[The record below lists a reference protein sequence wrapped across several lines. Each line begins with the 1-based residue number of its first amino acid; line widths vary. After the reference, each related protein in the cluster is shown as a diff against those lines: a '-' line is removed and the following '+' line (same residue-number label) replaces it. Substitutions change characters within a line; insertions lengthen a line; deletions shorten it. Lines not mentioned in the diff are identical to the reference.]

1 MKDELHFEE
10 FLIERI
16 DLRFKTPARTSRNT
30 LHSKPSWILRV
41 RDKNGKWGWGE
52 CSVIPGLSL
61 DQIESIE
68 RFLNHCKDSKHMNL
82 STIPNDLPAV
92 RFALEMVQ
100 LSLHSEE
107 SGVFYEGPFVNG
119 KSSIDINGLIWMD
132 TPEAMLQQGM
142 DLAEAGFQTLKM
154 KVGTLPFDTEMGWL
168 RELRQTLGD
177 EVVLRCDANGAFSK
191 EEKSWTPLRKL
202 EALAQLDFHSIEQP
216 LKQDD
221 WEGLASLCSQ
231 SPIPIGLDESLI
243 EILPADRVE
252 LLDRIAPQFLILKPS
267 LIGGFE
273 ASQHWVDL
281 ADERGI
287 GWWATSALESNL
299 GLYAIAQW
307 VSDGVRSDKNTLH
320 QGLGTGALFTNNLPS
335 SMKVDRGKLTNER
348 KMGWNAIEHQL
359 RL

>member
-1 MKDELHFEE
+1 MKDELRYEE
-10 FLIERI
+10 FLVEKI
-16 DLRFKTPARTSRNT
+16 DLQFKTPARTSRNT
-30 LHSKPSWILRV
+30 LHSKPSWVLRV

-52 CSVIPGLSL
+52 CSIIPGLSL
-61 DQIESIE
+61 DRVESIE
-68 RFLNHCKDSKHMNL
+68 HFFNHCKDVNHLNL
-82 STIPNDLPAV
+82 SAIPNDLPAV

-100 LSLHSEE
+100 LSMHSDEL
-107 SGVFYEGPFVNG
+107 GVFYDGAFVSG
-119 KSSIDINGLIWMD
+119 SSPIDINGLIWMD
-132 TPEAMLQQGM
+132 SPEAMLQQGT
-142 DLAEAGFQTLKM
+142 DLVEAGFRTLKM

-168 RELRQTLGD
+168 RELRESLGS

-191 EEKSWTPLRKL
+191 EEKSWTPMKKL

-216 LKQDD
+216 LQQDD

-243 EILPADRVE
+243 GVLPADRIS
-252 LLDRIAPQFLILKPS
+252 LIDRIAPQYLILKPS

-307 VSDGVRSDKNTLH
+307 VSDGVRSDNNTLH
-320 QGLGTGALFTNNLPS
+320 QGLGTGGLFTNNLPS
-335 SMKVDRGKLTNER
+335 SMKVDQGKLSNYP
-348 KMGWNAIEHQL
+348 NADGNYFESEVRH
-359 RL
+359 